1 MQRTSSGGLERM
13 ALTGK
18 RGEERPARVEDPAFG
33 LSLPQQI
40 ARVIAG
46 EIVERELAFGERL
59 PELDLAARFGTSR
72 APIREALYILALEGL
87 VERAPRRGAVVRRFD
102 TREIEELY
110 QVRALLESLALEY
123 IFSEPD
129 DARRSSLL
137 SALEQIVRTMK
148 DARKDM
154 KRYHALNFEFHKT
167 ILEVAGREL
176 LLNLYRQIE
185 GPLKVFLR
193 LSLETPGAI
202 SLSLDEHRRL
212 LDAIAKGDLNL
223 ASNILASHDKD
234 GMQRA
239 ISLLS
244 KTET

>member
-1 MQRTSSGGLERM
+1 M

-18 RGEERPARVEDPAFG
+18 RDEYEKRPAGVADPAFG

-40 ARVIAG
+40 AKAIAE
-46 EIVERELAFGERL
+46 EIVERELSFGERL

-72 APIREALYILALEGL
+72 APIREALYILAQEGL
-87 VERAPRRGAVVRRFD
+87 VERTPRRGAVVRRFD
-102 TREIEELY
+102 RREIEELY

-123 IFSEPD
+123 IFNEPD
-129 DARRSSLL
+129 DAQRTALL
-137 SALEQIVRTMK
+137 SALGLIVRTMK
-148 DARKDM
+148 DARKEM

-193 LSLETPGAI
+193 LSLETPGAVA
-202 SLSLDEHRRL
+202 LSLDEHRKL

-244 KTET
+244 RTET

>member
-1 MQRTSSGGLERM
+1 M

-18 RGEERPARVEDPAFG
+18 RGEREKGPARAEDPTFG

-40 ARVIAG
+40 AKVIAG
-46 EIVERELAFGERL
+46 EIVERELPFGERL

-72 APIREALYILALEGL
+72 APIREALYILAQEGL
-87 VERAPRRGAVVRRFD
+87 VERTPRRGAVVRQFD

-123 IFSEPD
+123 IFNEPD
-129 DARRSSLL
+129 DAQRTALV
-137 SALEQIVRTMK
+137 SALEQVVRTMK
-148 DARKDM
+148 DARKDT

-193 LSLETPGAI
+193 LSLETPGAVA
-202 SLSLDEHRRL
+202 LSLDEHRKL
-212 LDAIAKGDLNL
+212 LDAIARGDLNL
-223 ASNILASHDKD
+223 ASNILANHDRD

-239 ISLLS
+239 ITFLS
-244 KTET
+244 SRTET

>member
-1 MQRTSSGGLERM
+1 M

-18 RGEERPARVEDPAFG
+18 RGEYEKRRARVADPAFG

-40 ARVIAG
+40 ARVIAE
-46 EIVERELAFGERL
+46 EIVERELSFGERL

-72 APIREALYILALEGL
+72 APIREALYILAQEGL
-87 VERAPRRGAVVRRFD
+87 VERAPRRGAVVRQFD

-110 QVRALLESLALEY
+110 QVRALLEGLALEY
-123 IFSEPD
+123 IFNEPD
-129 DARRSSLL
+129 DAQRAALL
-137 SALEQIVRTMK
+137 SALELIVRTMK
-148 DARKDM
+148 DARKEM

-193 LSLETPGAI
+193 LSLETPGAVA
-202 SLSLDEHRRL
+202 LSLDEHKRL
-212 LDAIAKGDLNL
+212 LDAIEKGNLNL
-223 ASNILASHDKD
+223 ASEILANHDRD

-239 ISLLS
+239 ITLLS
-244 KTET
+244 SRNSP

>member
-1 MQRTSSGGLERM
+1 M
-13 ALTGK
+13 ALIDK
-18 RGEERPARVEDPAFG
+18 RGRYEKSPERVADPAFG

-46 EIVERELAFGERL
+46 EIVERELSHGERL

-72 APIREALYILALEGL
+72 APIREALYILAQEGL
-87 VERAPRRGAVVRRFD
+87 VERTPRRGAVVRRFD

-123 IFSEPD
+123 VFNEPD
-129 DARRSSLL
+129 DAQRTALL

-148 DARKDM
+148 SARKEV

-176 LLNLYRQIE
+176 LLNLYRQLE
-185 GPLKVFLR
+185 GPLRVFLR
-193 LSLETPGAI
+193 LSLEAPGAVA
-202 SLSLDEHRRL
+202 LSLDEHVRL

-223 ASNILASHDKD
+223 ASDILANHDND

-239 ISLLS
+239 ITFLS
-244 KTET
+244 SRSET